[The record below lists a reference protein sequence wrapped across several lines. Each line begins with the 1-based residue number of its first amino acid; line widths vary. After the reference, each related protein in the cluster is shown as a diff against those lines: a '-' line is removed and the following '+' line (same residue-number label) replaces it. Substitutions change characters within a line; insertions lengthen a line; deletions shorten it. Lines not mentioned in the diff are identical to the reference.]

1 MQNSPQQDQTIEK
14 LKQLLSNRFGKGLE
28 LRRLADVNHLTGDG
42 GVIVRERDL
51 YIPLKIENAYLG
63 TAVIPKGADLSP
75 ESHLQI
81 AQVVRMVLEPS
92 LYKDYLERAEHNLR
106 FTEKAPTP
114 ALHLLDEDSFEI
126 EDEEPISPD
135 LPKLVSNLVHLHGHD
150 AHRIKKAALLLHEMT
165 GRWAFAPLIDLG
177 EQISSSEDLIK
188 LGAMTLFIEDIE
200 TLDEKCQQIILEYV
214 SSPRSSQDP
223 LLVTGSLK
231 GSHEISESSQILS
244 DLKDELLVNTL
255 ELDRAPLTEKGLKE
269 VLTLMFFEAKGEA

>member
-14 LKQLLSNRFGKGLE
+14 LKQLLSSRFGKSLE
-28 LRRLADVNHLTGDG
+28 LRRLADVNHLKGDG
-42 GVIVRERDL
+42 GLVVQDRDL
-51 YIPLKIENAYLG
+51 HIPLKIENAYLG

-92 LYKDYLERAEHNLR
+92 LYKEYLERAEHNLR
-106 FTEKAPTP
+106 FTENVP
-114 ALHLLDEDSFEI
+114 ASSLRLLDEESFEL
-126 EDEEPISPD
+126 EDDEPVSPE
-135 LPKLVSNLVHLHGHD
+135 LPKLVSNLIHLHGHD

-165 GRWAFAPLIDLG
+165 GRWAFAPLMDLG
-177 EQISSSEDLIK
+177 EQISGCDDLIK
-188 LGAMTLFIEDIE
+188 LGAMTLFIEDVE
-200 TLDEKCQQIILEYV
+200 TLSEKFQNILLEYV
-214 SSPRSSQDP
+214 SNPRSAQDP
-223 LLVTGSLK
+223 LLVTGSLN
-231 GSHEISESSQILS
+231 GSHEISESPRILA